1 MAYVIGEPCIDSTD
15 RSCIEVCPV
24 DCIYEGDRKLYIH
37 PAECIDCG
45 ACEMACP
52 VGAISI
58 DRMAD
63 PVFKLDSLRFFDETL
78 PGRPGP
84 LGVPGGAAAVG
95 PLGIDTSMIEAYD
108 VPLSEPRLSSPWMV
122 QSRTHTVTNLWHRTP
137 IFAGNL
143 VRVRCSCALQQAIPN
158 PKRGGHVDATDS
170 GVRQVGAVPLIAV
183 SPDPPARFAVLR
195 RFVTPAPRPALQG
208 LFALAIYLAVFIIR
222 YGLPLISHLG
232 VPNLRQYWTD
242 PNFYTWAMQ
251 WWPYAVS
258 HGINPLYSTQIGA
271 PGGYN
276 LAWATTTPSVGLL
289 MWPVTAAVG
298 IVASFNL
305 TLLLIPPVSA
315 WAAFVVARR
324 LTGRFWAS
332 LLAGAVYGL
341 TPFELVH
348 DWQGQPNLTVIA
360 LFPLMVY
367 LVVRWWDGSLGRTG
381 FVIWM
386 TVAMAVEF
394 YTFNEAFADM
404 TVMWAGGLVIGFVV
418 AGRAAWLKVARL
430 GLLTAIA
437 YVGAIVIS
445 APYLV
450 YALRNYP
457 KELTRQQP
465 AFSLHLIRLVLP
477 VSDKLFGLTP
487 LIAYSNHL
495 GRSDIDDYVGLPLL
509 LIPFALAV
517 FARSN
522 RIARLLAIGFVF
534 VIALAAGPILIIG
547 NRQLVHLP
555 WGKLWSLP
563 IARSAEP
570 SRLIIFAYLV
580 LAIALA
586 LWLAAP
592 TGSRLVKAARWGLG
606 LLAVAMVLA
615 DLPTSYGAVDPLPL
629 GYQPPATMHAV
640 NPLPAFMTD
649 GLYRK
654 YLRPGEIVVIVTYR
668 GNAGL
673 LFQADADFYFR
684 IAGGFINDSLT
695 TRQDALPA
703 AVGNLSN
710 ATRARIRE
718 FKGYVHSAGVGAI
731 IVEQAWAQPWM
742 LTVFDR
748 AGLHG
753 TSVGGVTIYPT
764 GYGA

>member
-1 MAYVIGEPCIDSTD
+1 M
-15 RSCIEVCPV
+15 
-24 DCIYEGDRKLYIH
+24 
-37 PAECIDCG
+37 
-45 ACEMACP
+45 
-52 VGAISI
+52 
-58 DRMAD
+58 
-63 PVFKLDSLRFFDETL
+63 
-78 PGRPGP
+78 
-84 LGVPGGAAAVG
+84 
-95 PLGIDTSMIEAYD
+95 
-108 VPLSEPRLSSPWMV
+108 
-122 QSRTHTVTNLWHRTP
+122 
-137 IFAGNL
+137 
-143 VRVRCSCALQQAIPN
+143 
-158 PKRGGHVDATDS
+158 DATDS
-170 GVRQVGAVPLIAV
+170 GVRQVDDGPLIAV
-183 SPDPPARFAVLR
+183 SPDPPVRFAVLR
-195 RFVTPAPRPALQG
+195 QFVTRVPRPAVQG
-208 LFALAIYLAVFIIR
+208 LLALAIYLAVFIV
-222 YGLPLISHLG
+222 GFALPVISHLG
-232 VPNLRQYWTD
+232 VPDLRQYWTD

-251 WWPYAVS
+251 WWPYAVT
-258 HGINPLYSTQIGA
+258 HGINPLYSTQVGA
-271 PGGYN
+271 PHGYN

-298 IVASFNL
+298 IVTSFNL

-315 WAAFVVARR
+315 WAAFVAARR

-367 LVVRWWDGSLGRTG
+367 LVVRWWDGSLGRIG

-404 TVMWAGGLVIGFVV
+404 TAVWAGALVIGFVV
-418 AGRAAWLKVARL
+418 AGRAARPKVARL
-430 GLLTAIA
+430 GLLSAIA
-437 YVGAIVIS
+437 YTGAVVAS

-450 YALRNYP
+450 YALRHYP
-457 KELTRQQP
+457 TALSRQQP

-477 VSDKLFGLTP
+477 VSDKLFGLTS
-487 LIAYSNHL
+487 LIRYSNHL

-509 LIPFALAV
+509 LIPFALVV

-522 RIARLLAIGFVF
+522 RIARLLAVGFVF

-547 NRQLVHLP
+547 NRELVHLP
-555 WGKLWSLP
+555 WGRLWSLP

-570 SRLIIFAYLV
+570 SRLIVFAYLV
-580 LAIALA
+580 LAVALA

-592 TGSRLVKAARWGLG
+592 AGSKLVKAARWGLG
-606 LLAVAMVLA
+606 LLAVAVLIA
-615 DLPTSYGAVDPLPL
+615 DLPTSYEAVNPIQL
-629 GYQPPATMHAV
+629 GYTPPATMHAV
-640 NPLPAFMTD
+640 NQLPPFITD
-649 GLYRK
+649 GLYRR

-668 GNAGL
+668 GNAGM
-673 LFQADADFYFR
+673 LFQSDADFYFR

-703 AVGNLSN
+703 AVGELGH
-710 ATRARIRE
+710 ATQARIKQ
-718 FKGYVHSAGVGAI
+718 FKDYVHSAGIGAV
-731 IVEQAWAQPWM
+731 IVEQAWAEPWM

-764 GYGA
+764 GGAQHG

>member
-1 MAYVIGEPCIDSTD
+1 VVPDLASSSIPPFRAAMSRLRVTGST
-15 RSCIEVCPV
+15 P
-24 DCIYEGDRKLYIH
+24 
-37 PAECIDCG
+37 
-45 ACEMACP
+45 
-52 VGAISI
+52 
-58 DRMAD
+58 
-63 PVFKLDSLRFFDETL
+63 
-78 PGRPGP
+78 
-84 LGVPGGAAAVG
+84 
-95 PLGIDTSMIEAYD
+95 
-108 VPLSEPRLSSPWMV
+108 
-122 QSRTHTVTNLWHRTP
+122 
-137 IFAGNL
+137 
-143 VRVRCSCALQQAIPN
+143 
-158 PKRGGHVDATDS
+158 
-170 GVRQVGAVPLIAV
+170 
-183 SPDPPARFAVLR
+183 
-195 RFVTPAPRPALQG
+195 QG
-208 LFALAIYLAVFIIR
+208 LLALGIYLAVFITG
-222 YGLPLISHLG
+222 YALPLISHLN

-305 TLLLIPPVSA
+305 TLLIIPPVSA
-315 WAAFVVARR
+315 WAAFVAARR

-332 LLAGAVYGL
+332 LLAGAAYGL

-381 FVIWM
+381 FISWM

-404 TVMWAGGLVIGFVV
+404 TVIWAGGLVIGFVV

-437 YVGAIVIS
+437 YVGAVVLS

-450 YALRNYP
+450 YALRHYP
-457 KELTRQQP
+457 KALTRQQP

-477 VSDKLFGLTP
+477 VSDKLFLFGLTP
-487 LIAYSNHL
+487 LIRYSNHL

-517 FARSN
+517 FARSS
-522 RIARLLAIGFVF
+522 RIARLLAISLVF

-547 NRQLVHLP
+547 NRELVHLP
-555 WGKLWSLP
+555 WGRLWSLP

-570 SRLIIFAYLV
+570 SRLVIFAYLV

-592 TGSRLVKAARWGLG
+592 TTSKLLRVARWGLG
-606 LLAVAMVLA
+606 LLAVAMVIA

-629 GYQPPATMHAV
+629 GYQPPATMQPV
-640 NPLPAFMTD
+640 NQLNQLPAFITQ
-649 GLYRK
+649 GLYRQ

-684 IAGGFINDSLT
+684 IAGGFINASLT
-695 TRQDALPA
+695 TRQDALPP
-703 AVGNLSN
+703 AVGDLDQ
-710 ATRARIRE
+710 ATPARIRE
-718 FKGYVHSAGVGAI
+718 FKAYVHSAGIGAI
-731 IVEQAWAQPWM
+731 VVEQAWAQPWM
-742 LTVFDR
+742 LTVFGQ

-764 GYGA
+764 GYGQHSEPASTGRAR

>member
-1 MAYVIGEPCIDSTD
+1 M
-15 RSCIEVCPV
+15 
-24 DCIYEGDRKLYIH
+24 
-37 PAECIDCG
+37 
-45 ACEMACP
+45 
-52 VGAISI
+52 
-58 DRMAD
+58 
-63 PVFKLDSLRFFDETL
+63 
-78 PGRPGP
+78 
-84 LGVPGGAAAVG
+84 
-95 PLGIDTSMIEAYD
+95 
-108 VPLSEPRLSSPWMV
+108 
-122 QSRTHTVTNLWHRTP
+122 
-137 IFAGNL
+137 
-143 VRVRCSCALQQAIPN
+143 
-158 PKRGGHVDATDS
+158 DATDS
-170 GVRQVGAVPLIAV
+170 GVRQVDDGPLIAV
-183 SPDPPARFAVLR
+183 SPDPAVRFAVLR
-195 RFVTPAPRPALQG
+195 QFVTRVPRPAVQG
-208 LFALAIYLAVFIIR
+208 LLALAIYLAVFIV
-222 YGLPLISHLG
+222 GFALPVISHLG
-232 VPNLRQYWTD
+232 VPDLRQYWTD

-251 WWPYAVS
+251 WWPYAVT
-258 HGINPLYSTQIGA
+258 HGINPLYSTQVGA
-271 PGGYN
+271 PHGYN

-298 IVASFNL
+298 IVTSFNL

-315 WAAFVVARR
+315 WAAFVAARR

-367 LVVRWWDGSLGRTG
+367 LVVRWWDGSLGRIG

-404 TVMWAGGLVIGFVV
+404 TAVWAGALVIGFVV
-418 AGRAAWLKVARL
+418 AGRAARPKVARL
-430 GLLTAIA
+430 GLLSAIA
-437 YVGAIVIS
+437 YTGAVAAS

-450 YALRNYP
+450 YALRHYP
-457 KELTRQQP
+457 TALSRQQP

-477 VSDKLFGLTP
+477 VSDKLFGLTS
-487 LIAYSNHL
+487 LIRYSNHL

-509 LIPFALAV
+509 LIPFALVV

-522 RIARLLAIGFVF
+522 RIARLLAVGFVF

-547 NRQLVHLP
+547 NRELVHLP
-555 WGKLWSLP
+555 WGRLWSLP

-570 SRLIIFAYLV
+570 SRLIVFAYLV
-580 LAIALA
+580 LAVALA

-592 TGSRLVKAARWGLG
+592 AGSKLVKAARWGLG
-606 LLAVAMVLA
+606 LLAVAVLIA
-615 DLPTSYGAVDPLPL
+615 DLPTSYEAVNPIQL
-629 GYQPPATMHAV
+629 GYTPPATMHAV
-640 NPLPAFMTD
+640 NQLPPFITD
-649 GLYRK
+649 GLYRR

-668 GNAGL
+668 GNAGM
-673 LFQADADFYFR
+673 LFQSDADFYFR
-684 IAGGFINDSLT
+684 IAGGFIDDSLT

-703 AVGNLSN
+703 AVGELGH
-710 ATRARIRE
+710 ATQARIKQ
-718 FKGYVHSAGVGAI
+718 FKDYVHSAGIGAV
-731 IVEQAWAQPWM
+731 IVEQAWAEPWM

-764 GYGA
+764 GGAQHG

>member
-1 MAYVIGEPCIDSTD
+1 M
-15 RSCIEVCPV
+15 
-24 DCIYEGDRKLYIH
+24 
-37 PAECIDCG
+37 
-45 ACEMACP
+45 
-52 VGAISI
+52 
-58 DRMAD
+58 
-63 PVFKLDSLRFFDETL
+63 
-78 PGRPGP
+78 
-84 LGVPGGAAAVG
+84 
-95 PLGIDTSMIEAYD
+95 
-108 VPLSEPRLSSPWMV
+108 
-122 QSRTHTVTNLWHRTP
+122 
-137 IFAGNL
+137 
-143 VRVRCSCALQQAIPN
+143 
-158 PKRGGHVDATDS
+158 DATDS
-170 GVRQVGAVPLIAV
+170 GVRQVDDGPLIAV
-183 SPDPPARFAVLR
+183 SPDPPVRFAVLR
-195 RFVTPAPRPALQG
+195 QFVTRVPRPVLQG
-208 LFALAIYLAVFIIR
+208 LLALAIYLAVFIV
-222 YGLPLISHLG
+222 GFALPVISHLG
-232 VPNLRQYWTD
+232 VPDLRQYWTD

-251 WWPYAVS
+251 WWPYAVT
-258 HGINPLYSTQIGA
+258 HGINPLYSTQVGA
-271 PGGYN
+271 PHGYN

-298 IVASFNL
+298 IVTSFNL

-315 WAAFVVARR
+315 WAAFVAARR

-348 DWQGQPNLTVIA
+348 DWQGQPNLTVIG

-367 LVVRWWDGSLGRTG
+367 LVVRWWDGSLGRIG

-404 TVMWAGGLVIGFVV
+404 TAVWAGALVIGFVV
-418 AGRAAWLKVARL
+418 AGRAARPKVARL
-430 GLLTAIA
+430 GLLSAIA
-437 YVGAIVIS
+437 YTGAVAAS

-450 YALRNYP
+450 YALRHYP
-457 KELTRQQP
+457 TALSRQQP

-477 VSDKLFGLTP
+477 VSDKLFGLTS
-487 LIAYSNHL
+487 LIRYSNHL

-509 LIPFALAV
+509 LIPFALVV

-522 RIARLLAIGFVF
+522 RIARLLAVGFVF

-547 NRQLVHLP
+547 NRELVHLP
-555 WGKLWSLP
+555 WGRLWSLP

-570 SRLIIFAYLV
+570 SRLIVFAYLV
-580 LAIALA
+580 LAVALA

-592 TGSRLVKAARWGLG
+592 AGSKLVKAARWGLG
-606 LLAVAMVLA
+606 LLAVAVLIA
-615 DLPTSYGAVDPLPL
+615 DLPTSYEAVNPIQL
-629 GYQPPATMHAV
+629 GYTPPATMHAV
-640 NPLPAFMTD
+640 NQLPPFITD
-649 GLYRK
+649 GLYRR

-668 GNAGL
+668 GNAGM
-673 LFQADADFYFR
+673 LFQSDADFYFR

-703 AVGNLSN
+703 AVGELGH
-710 ATRARIRE
+710 ATQARIRQ
-718 FKGYVHSAGVGAI
+718 FKDYVHSAGIGAV
-731 IVEQAWAQPWM
+731 IVEQAWAEPWM

-764 GYGA
+764 GGAQHG